1 MRKITLI
8 TLIIITGLLS
18 TDGLFAGEARKTLP
32 LLPAK
37 AAKVPQ
43 QVSAP
48 QTSAPQQSAPA
59 ILPAESVYSYNPAGK
74 PDPFRPFAEEE
85 IVTKKKQE
93 KKGVISIY
101 PLQRTEVDRFRL
113 EGITGDQSRRVAIV
127 VEDATKKHYPLV
139 VGTHIGVNNGK
150 VIEILPDR
158 VIVEEFKEKKANRI
172 ILKLHK
178 N

>member
-8 TLIIITGLLS
+8 TLIIIAGLLS
-18 TDGLFAGEARKTLP
+18 TVGLFAGEVRKTLP

-37 AAKVPQ
+37 AAKVIQPIPAQ
-43 QVSAP
+43 
-48 QTSAPQQSAPA
+48 QTSAPAT
-59 ILPAESVYSYNPAGK
+59 LPAESTYSYNPAGK
-74 PDPFRPFAEEE
+74 PDPFRPFVEEE

-93 KKGVISIY
+93 KKSVISIY

-113 EGITGDQSRRVAIV
+113 VGITGDQSRRMAM
-127 VEDATKKHYPLV
+127 VEDTTKKNYPLV

-158 VIVEEFKEKKANRI
+158 VIVEEFKEKRANRI